1 VSELAI
7 FLSVGLIVLLA
18 LGMPVAFVLGLLTM
32 GGLLIA
38 DIDPMMFAQRVLAG
52 TDIYSLLAIPGFV
65 LAGDLM
71 GAGGLSRR
79 LVRFASVM
87 FGHLTGGLSIATV
100 IAGTFFGAISGSAP
114 ATTAAVGS
122 VMVDELERK
131 GYRRSYAAALST
143 AVGPL
148 GQLIPPSIPMVLW
161 GVLAEE
167 SIAKLFLAGVIP
179 GLLAAAGFV
188 GVSVWY
194 ARRNG
199 VVRENKPTR
208 EEFWHAIRDGV
219 WALLAPV
226 IILGGIYGGV
236 FTPTE
241 ASMVGVVYG
250 VIAGCFI
257 YRELGWR
264 QLYATALQSFKMS
277 GMIVFIVAMAY
288 GYAYLMANEGIPQ
301 QVVGMLLSLSDNPV
315 VILLMINVMLLILGA
330 VMDTA
335 SAMVILVGVL
345 TTIGAHLG
353 MDPIHLGAMVV
364 VNFAVGM
371 VTPPVGY
378 SLFVAA
384 AVSGEKIEAITTKL
398 GPFMLVLVTVI
409 LLITYVPALTTWL
422 PGLLY

>member
-1 VSELAI
+1 MSDLAI

-32 GGLLIA
+32 GGLFIA

-79 LVRFASVM
+79 LVRFASVI

-114 ATTAAVGS
+114 ATTAAVGG
-122 VMVDELERK
+122 VMIDELERK
-131 GYRRSYAAALST
+131 GYKRSYAAALST
-143 AVGPL
+143 SVGPL

-179 GLLAAAGFV
+179 GLLAAAGFIL
-188 GVSVWY
+188 VSIWY

-199 VVRENKPTR
+199 VAREHKPSR
-208 EEFWHAIRDGV
+208 AEFWFAMRDGI

-241 ASMVGVVYG
+241 ASMVGVIYG
-250 VIAGCFI
+250 VVAGCFI

-264 QLYATALQSFKMS
+264 QLYVTALQSFKMS

-301 QVVGMLLSLSDNPV
+301 QVVSVLLSLSDNPV
-315 VILLMINVMLLILGA
+315 VILLLINVMLLVLGA

-345 TTIGAHLG
+345 TSVGAHLG
-353 MDPIHLGAMVV
+353 MNPTHLGALVV

-378 SLFVAA
+378 SLFVASA
-384 AVSGEKIEAITTKL
+384 ISGVKIEAITAKL
-398 GPFMLVLVTVI
+398 APFLLVFVVLI

-422 PGLLY
+422 PGLLH